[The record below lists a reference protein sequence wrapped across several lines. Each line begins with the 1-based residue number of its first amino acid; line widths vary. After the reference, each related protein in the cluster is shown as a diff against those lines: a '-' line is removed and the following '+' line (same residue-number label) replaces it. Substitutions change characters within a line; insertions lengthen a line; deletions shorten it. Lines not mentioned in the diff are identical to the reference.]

1 MSKLTRS
8 SIFLAVV
15 LSLLCRT
22 AGAFETDVKSAVGY
36 LGGIYGSIWLHEAGH
51 ALTLSAFGAT
61 DIKISVPRQGC
72 LLCGET
78 GSMSPAG
85 GYRPWQAQ
93 AIDASGLLAANLAGE
108 IVIQRQS
115 LHGSAF
121 AQSLLGTSLYSNVA
135 HVYTYYTRYVG
146 VDGYRGNDIDAF
158 AVAGGNPHVLSAT
171 LLAYTAWTVQ
181 RMKNKEILFFFVN
194 LRF

>member
-1 MSKLTRS
+1 MRRS
-8 SIFLAVV
+8 AVLAV
-15 LSLLCRT
+15 LLALCCRT
-22 AGAFETDVKSAVGY
+22 AGALEADVKSAVCY

-51 ALTLSAFGAT
+51 ALTLGAFGAT
-61 DIKISVPRQGC
+61 DIKISVPREGC

-78 GSMSPAG
+78 VSKLPEG

-93 AIDASGLLAANLAGE
+93 AIAGSGLLAANLAGE

-115 LHGSAF
+115 LHDSAF
-121 AQSLLGTSLYSNVA
+121 AQSVLGTSLYSNVA
-135 HVYTYYTRYVG
+135 HIYTYYTRYVG

-158 AVAGGNPHVLSAT
+158 AAAGGNPHVLSAT
-171 LLAYTAWTVQ
+171 LLAYTAWTLQ
-181 RMKNKEILFFFVN
+181 RMQKQEIPFFFVN